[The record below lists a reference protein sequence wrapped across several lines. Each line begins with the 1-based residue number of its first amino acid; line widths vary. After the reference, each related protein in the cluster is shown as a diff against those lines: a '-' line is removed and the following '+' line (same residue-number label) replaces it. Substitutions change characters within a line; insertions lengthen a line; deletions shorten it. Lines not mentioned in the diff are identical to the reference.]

1 MNENEL
7 TKKRLTELSHR
18 AFERGYTTFSDFLNL
33 EEISLLKSL
42 HTESEY
48 NLYGGYDN
56 ADRCV
61 ASFGECEEYQ
71 YPISCIKIEPANQ
84 KFADELSHRDFLG
97 ALMNLGINRSTLG
110 DIIVTNNTGYLFCL
124 NSIKEYILQNL
135 DRIKHTTVRCTESVL
150 PAEIA
155 EKKPEPVELTV
166 SSQRVDITVAAVFK
180 LSRNAVTQ
188 LVNQEKVFI
197 NSKIAYKESLTLKS
211 GDIVSVRG
219 KGKFIFDGEIRQ
231 TKKNKSVI
239 GIRLYK

>member
-42 HTESEY
+42 HTESKY

-71 YPISCIKIEPANQ
+71 YPIACIKIEPANQ

-135 DRIKHTTVRCTESVL
+135 DRIKHTTVRCTESIL

-155 EKKPEPVELTV
+155 EKKPEAIELTV

-188 LVNQEKVFI
+188 LVNQENVFI

-219 KGKFIFDGEIRQ
+219 KGKFIFDGEIRH

-239 GIRLYK
+239 GIRLYT

>member
-33 EEISLLKSL
+33 EEISLLESL
-42 HTESEY
+42 HTESKY

-155 EKKPEPVELTV
+155 EKKPEPIELTV

-219 KGKFIFDGEIRQ
+219 KGKFIFDGEIRH

>member
-110 DIIVTNNTGYLFCL
+110 DIRVTNNTGYLFCL

-166 SSQRVDITVAAVFK
+166 SSQRVDIIVAAVFK
-180 LSRNAVTQ
+180 LSRNTVTQ

>member
-61 ASFGECEEYQ
+61 TSFGECEEYQ

-110 DIIVTNNTGYLFCL
+110 DIIITNNTGYLFCL

-166 SSQRVDITVAAVFK
+166 SSQRVDIIVAAVFK
-180 LSRNAVTQ
+180 LSRNTVTQ

>member
-155 EKKPEPVELTV
+155 EKKPDPIELTV

>member
-166 SSQRVDITVAAVFK
+166 SSQRVDIIVAAVFK

>member
-42 HTESEY
+42 HTESKY

-155 EKKPEPVELTV
+155 EKKPEPIELTV

-219 KGKFIFDGEIRQ
+219 KGKFIFDGEIRH

>member
-42 HTESEY
+42 HTEIEY

-97 ALMNLGINRSTLG
+97 ALMNLGINRNTLG

-166 SSQRVDITVAAVFK
+166 SSQRVDIIVAAVFK

>member
-18 AFERGYTTFSDFLNL
+18 AFEKGYTTFSDFLNL

-110 DIIVTNNTGYLFCL
+110 DIIITNNTGYLFCL

-166 SSQRVDITVAAVFK
+166 SSQRVDIIVAAVFK
-180 LSRNAVTQ
+180 LSRNTVTQ

>member
-110 DIIVTNNTGYLFCL
+110 DIIITNNTGYLFCL

-166 SSQRVDITVAAVFK
+166 SSQRVDIIVAAVFK
-180 LSRNAVTQ
+180 LSRNTVTQ

>member
-33 EEISLLKSL
+33 EEISLLESL
-42 HTESEY
+42 HTESKY

-135 DRIKHTTVRCTESVL
+135 DRIKHTTVKCTESVL

-155 EKKPEPVELTV
+155 EKKPEPIELTV

-197 NSKIAYKESLTLKS
+197 NSKIAYKESLTLKI

-219 KGKFIFDGEIRQ
+219 KGKFIFDGEIRH

-239 GIRLYK
+239 GIRLYT

>member
-110 DIIVTNNTGYLFCL
+110 DIIITNNTGYLFCL
-124 NSIKEYILQNL
+124 NNIKEYILQNL

-180 LSRNAVTQ
+180 LSRNVVTQ

>member
-155 EKKPEPVELTV
+155 EKKPEPIELTV
-166 SSQRVDITVAAVFK
+166 SSQRVDIIVAAVFK
-180 LSRNAVTQ
+180 LSRNTVTQ

>member
-110 DIIVTNNTGYLFCL
+110 DIIITNNTGYLFCL
-124 NSIKEYILQNL
+124 NNIKEYILQNL

-180 LSRNAVTQ
+180 LSRNTVTQ

>member
-18 AFERGYTTFSDFLNL
+18 AFEKGYTTFSDFLNL

-166 SSQRVDITVAAVFK
+166 SSQRVDIIVAAVFK
-180 LSRNAVTQ
+180 LSRNMVTQ

>member
-166 SSQRVDITVAAVFK
+166 SSQRVDITVAAVFT
-180 LSRNAVTQ
+180 LSRNTVTQ

>member
-84 KFADELSHRDFLG
+84 KFADELGHRDFLG

-155 EKKPEPVELTV
+155 EKKPEPIELTV

>member
-18 AFERGYTTFSDFLNL
+18 AFEKGYTTFSDFLNL

-166 SSQRVDITVAAVFK
+166 SSQRVDIIVAAVFK
-180 LSRNAVTQ
+180 LSRNSVTQ

>member
-18 AFERGYTTFSDFLNL
+18 AFEKGYTTFSDFLNL

-135 DRIKHTTVRCTESVL
+135 ERIKHTTVRCTESVL

-166 SSQRVDITVAAVFK
+166 SSQRVDIIVAAVFK
-180 LSRNAVTQ
+180 LSRNTVTQ

>member
-42 HTESEY
+42 HTESKY

-124 NSIKEYILQNL
+124 NNIKKYILQNL

-155 EKKPEPVELTV
+155 EKKPEPIELTV

-219 KGKFIFDGEIRQ
+219 KGKFIFDGEIRH

>member
-33 EEISLLKSL
+33 EEISMLKSL
-42 HTESEY
+42 HTESKY

-71 YPISCIKIEPANQ
+71 YPIFCIKIEPANQ

-124 NSIKEYILQNL
+124 NNIKEYILQNL

-155 EKKPEPVELTV
+155 EKKPELIELTV

-219 KGKFIFDGEIRQ
+219 KGKFIFDGEIRH

>member
-166 SSQRVDITVAAVFK
+166 SSQRVDIIVAAVFK
-180 LSRNAVTQ
+180 LSRNTVTQ

>member
-61 ASFGECEEYQ
+61 ASFGEFEEYQ

-166 SSQRVDITVAAVFK
+166 SSQRVDIIVAAVFK
-180 LSRNAVTQ
+180 LSRNTVTQ

>member
-84 KFADELSHRDFLG
+84 KFADELSNRDFLG

>member
-155 EKKPEPVELTV
+155 EKKPEPIELTV
-166 SSQRVDITVAAVFK
+166 SSQRVDIIVAAVFK

>member
-1 MNENEL
+1 MNDNEL
-7 TKKRLTELSHR
+7 TKKRLAELSHR

-42 HTESEY
+42 HTESKY

-155 EKKPEPVELTV
+155 EKKPEPIELTV

-219 KGKFIFDGEIRQ
+219 KGKFIFDGEIRH

>member
-18 AFERGYTTFSDFLNL
+18 SFERGYTTFSDFLNL

-42 HTESEY
+42 HTESKY

-155 EKKPEPVELTV
+155 EKKPEPIELTV

-219 KGKFIFDGEIRQ
+219 KGKFIFDGEIRH
-231 TKKNKSVI
+231 TKKNRSVI

>member
-155 EKKPEPVELTV
+155 EKKPEPIELTV

>member
-42 HTESEY
+42 YTESKY

-155 EKKPEPVELTV
+155 EKKPEPIELTV

-219 KGKFIFDGEIRQ
+219 KGKFIFDGEIRH

-239 GIRLYK
+239 GIRLYT

>member
-110 DIIVTNNTGYLFCL
+110 DIIITNNTGYLFCL

-166 SSQRVDITVAAVFK
+166 SSQRVDIIVAAVFK

>member
-110 DIIVTNNTGYLFCL
+110 DIIITNNTGYLFCL

-155 EKKPEPVELTV
+155 EKKPEPIELTV

>member
-1 MNENEL
+1 MKENEL

-166 SSQRVDITVAAVFK
+166 SSQRVDIIVAAVFK

>member
-18 AFERGYTTFSDFLNL
+18 AFEKGYTTFSDFLNL

-97 ALMNLGINRSTLG
+97 ALMNLGLNRSTLG

-166 SSQRVDITVAAVFK
+166 SSQRVDIIVAAVFK
-180 LSRNAVTQ
+180 LSRNTVTQ

-231 TKKNKSVI
+231 TKNNNSVI

>member
-18 AFERGYTTFSDFLNL
+18 AFEKGYTTFSDFLNL

-61 ASFGECEEYQ
+61 DSFGECEEYQ

-166 SSQRVDITVAAVFK
+166 SSQRVDIIVAAVFK
-180 LSRNAVTQ
+180 LSRNTVTQ

>member
-110 DIIVTNNTGYLFCL
+110 DIRVTNNTGYLFCL

-166 SSQRVDITVAAVFK
+166 SSQRVDIIVAAVFK
-180 LSRNAVTQ
+180 LSRNTVTQ

-231 TKKNKSVI
+231 TKNNTSVI

>member
-33 EEISLLKSL
+33 EEISLLESL
-42 HTESEY
+42 HTESKY

-155 EKKPEPVELTV
+155 EKKPEPIELTV

-219 KGKFIFDGEIRQ
+219 KGKFIFDGEIRH

-239 GIRLYK
+239 GIRLYT

>member
-18 AFERGYTTFSDFLNL
+18 AFEKGYTTFSDFLNL

-166 SSQRVDITVAAVFK
+166 SSQRVDIIVAAVFK
-180 LSRNAVTQ
+180 LSRNTVTQ

>member
-18 AFERGYTTFSDFLNL
+18 AFEKGYTTFSDFLNL

-48 NLYGGYDN
+48 NLYGVYDN

-166 SSQRVDITVAAVFK
+166 SSQRVDIIVAAVFK
-180 LSRNAVTQ
+180 LSRNTVTQ